1 MNGQRIGIIGAG
13 SFGTALSKV
22 FIDAGN
28 EVQIW
33 AREADIAD
41 QINQHH
47 HNPAYL
53 PDLELPKELKAV
65 KTLQEVVQ
73 NQQLLVLATPSHTLR
88 TMAESIKPMLKG
100 DEVVITVSKG
110 IEQDTFMTM
119 SQVLVEALEGVIT
132 SDQIGVLY
140 GPSHAEEVAHQKPT
154 TVVAASYSTRTA
166 TYIQNTCMT
175 SMFRIYVN
183 NDVLGVEIGG
193 SVKNIMAIAAGVIDG
208 AGWGDN
214 TKAALITRGLHEIKR
229 MGVQFGAHTDT
240 FSGLTGMG
248 DLIVTCTS
256 EHSRN
261 RRLGL
266 EIGKGKSL
274 DEVVEGMDMV
284 AEGVKTTRAV
294 YYWAKKHGIE
304 MPITTAIY
312 QVLFEG
318 MNPVDALNDLM
329 NRDPKQE
336 GLQDIY
342 S

>member
-13 SFGTALSKV
+13 SFGTALSKD

-33 AREADIAD
+33 AREADIVD

>member
-1 MNGQRIGIIGAG
+1 
-13 SFGTALSKV
+13 
-22 FIDAGN
+22 
-28 EVQIW
+28 
-33 AREADIAD
+33 
-41 QINQHH
+41 
-47 HNPAYL
+47 
-53 PDLELPKELKAV
+53 
-65 KTLQEVVQ
+65 
-73 NQQLLVLATPSHTLR
+73 
-88 TMAESIKPMLKG
+88 MAESIKPMLKG
-100 DEVVITVSKG
+100 NEVVITVSKG